1 MRYYAFV
8 CIITPF
14 FISSY
19 INDNFKHPYK
29 SESQNGH
36 IIEDRLFANKTEM
49 KLGFKC
55 ILIFCRYKDT
65 QKKNETPDDNT
76 HDMCFTLSYNVQ
88 ALRYLVDTTCLELAK
103 PANTF
108 YRLSCSEPA
117 NYHCLLDG
125 TSTRE
130 VEVCRRWKYISKG
143 KKNHVSFVYVLSKSI
158 VLILIHVKILY
169 AVFISPNH
177 DQKRIFAQ
185 L

>member
-1 MRYYAFV
+1 MPYYAFV

-14 FISSY
+14 YISSY

-117 NYHCLLDG
+117 NYHCLLVG
-125 TSTRE
+125 ISRLRSAG
-130 VEVCRRWKYISKG
+130 VGSIFLKVRRIMSALCTFYLKASY
-143 KKNHVSFVYVLSKSI
+143 
-158 VLILIHVKILY
+158 LY
-169 AVFISPNH
+169 SYM
-177 DQKRIFAQ
+177 
-185 L
+185 

>member
-8 CIITPF
+8 CIITPY

-36 IIEDRLFANKTEM
+36 IINHRLFANKTEM

-76 HDMCFTLSYNVQ
+76 HDMCFYAFLRCSSAKVSGGYNV
-88 ALRYLVDTTCLELAK
+88 
-103 PANTF
+103 F
-108 YRLSCSEPA
+108 
-117 NYHCLLDG
+117 G
-125 TSTRE
+125 
-130 VEVCRRWKYISKG
+130 
-143 KKNHVSFVYVLSKSI
+143 VS
-158 VLILIHVKILY
+158 
-169 AVFISPNH
+169 
-177 DQKRIFAQ
+177 
-185 L
+185 